1 MRRCLRNVV
10 AVLFLGLSLL
20 PPMFFMIVPNF
31 HSLVDLKFTILM
43 AARVVFFAMMREI
56 EANSGS
62 LEFDAFGLLFLMFK
76 EASKT
81 TATTI
86 KVNRHSGGLGAH
98 FSCKRTRDTT
108 VKKSRTKQKVAA
120 MLELYMDELR
130 FIKQGSYKFPIE
142 LEMSVS
148 SMYTLCALVVESFFE
163 YPKMDRRRCGG
174 GSGDDDAIIARKK
187 KTCQTHPEFPDYYLQ
202 HFHHQSDGWL
212 SSASAHR
219 WEFQVETRFIGSAG
233 TMRRRALPHIKKFM
247 LGRDATETSILDV
260 ASGTGQFLHFVRE
273 NFPDL
278 LCTSLELSPYYLEAV
293 RDVHKKVFS
302 NSGSLRLVNANA
314 ESMPFGKEEFDMV
327 TNVYLFHELPAYARV
342 NVAKE
347 ICRVLKPGGIFVFV
361 DSAQL
366 GDAKSRGGFYED
378 ALTHSLHGF
387 SENHHEPYHKEYINQ
402 NMVELFHKET
412 NLRHETTSVVFVSK
426 VMIFSKPASS

>member
-1 MRRCLRNVV
+1 MRSCLRNVV

-31 HSLVDLKFTILM
+31 SFLVDLKFTILM
-43 AARVVFFAMMREI
+43 AARVVFFAMVREI

-62 LEFDAFGLLFLMFK
+62 LEFDAFGLLFLMFT

-81 TATTI
+81 TEATK
-86 KVNRHSGGLGAH
+86 KVNRHSGGLGAQ
-98 FSCKRTRDTT
+98 STRDTP
-108 VKKSRTKQKVAA
+108 VRKSRTKEKVAA
-120 MLELYMDELR
+120 MLELYRDELR
-130 FIKQGSYKFPIE
+130 FIKQGSYDFPAE

-148 SMYTLCALVVESFFE
+148 SLFTLCALVVESFFE
-163 YPKMDRRRCGG
+163 FPRMDRRRRGG
-174 GSGDDDAIIARKK
+174 GDSDALIARKYK
-187 KTCQTHPEFPDYYLQ
+187 ACETHLKLPDYYLQ

-212 SSASAHR
+212 SSASARR

-247 LGRDATETSILDV
+247 MGRDARETSVLDV

-278 LCTSLELSPYYLEAV
+278 MCTSVELSPYYLEAV
-293 RDVHKKVFS
+293 RDVHKVFS

-314 ESMPFGKEEFDMV
+314 ESLPFGKEEFDMV

-366 GDAKSRGGFYED
+366 GDAKARGGYYED
-378 ALTHSLHGF
+378 ALTHSLNGF

-402 NMVELFHKET
+402 DMVELFHKET
-412 NLRHETTSVVFVSK
+412 NLRHETTSVAFVSK
-426 VMIFSKPASS
+426 VMIFSKPAS